1 MNLALGRRIAFTLC
15 ALLVFRLGSY
25 IPIPGID
32 LAVWQQV
39 FHRQSGSLL
48 GMADMFSGGGVRRL
62 SIFALNIGPYITAA
76 ILVQL
81 FRLVY
86 PKPAELNRRSARER
100 RIMRYTLG
108 LATLFAAFQGFGIA
122 SGLEGIPGL
131 VSAPGPLFRISTVV
145 SFTGG
150 MLFLVWLCE
159 LITLRGIGNGLGL
172 LLFVG
177 IVTGAPAPI
186 AAILELGR
194 QGVLSDN
201 KILGLG
207 IFTVAVIGF
216 IVVMERARRHVPIEF
231 AARQVGDRAIATQS
245 SDLPFKLNAAGV
257 IPVVVASW
265 LLYIAIVVADF
276 AGGFD
281 AAWVDWVTRNFGA
294 GSPGFMVASAIAIVL
309 LAFLY
314 TALLLDPDAAAERLA
329 AYGGV
334 ISGVA
339 PGQAT
344 AAHIDYVVSRIT
356 VLGAVYLAVIALV
369 PEMVIA
375 YAKVPF
381 YFGGVSALIVVCVVL
396 DVTAQISTQ
405 ANAQVRGD
413 GLAIRGG

>member
-1 MNLALGRRIAFTLC
+1 
-15 ALLVFRLGSY
+15 
-25 IPIPGID
+25 
-32 LAVWQQV
+32 
-39 FHRQSGSLL
+39 
-48 GMADMFSGGGVRRL
+48 
-62 SIFALNIGPYITAA
+62 
-76 ILVQL
+76 
-81 FRLVY
+81 
-86 PKPAELNRRSARER
+86 
-100 RIMRYTLG
+100 
-108 LATLFAAFQGFGIA
+108 
-122 SGLEGIPGL
+122 
-131 VSAPGPLFRISTVV
+131 
-145 SFTGG
+145 
-150 MLFLVWLCE
+150 
-159 LITLRGIGNGLGL
+159 
-172 LLFVG
+172 
-177 IVTGAPAPI
+177 
-186 AAILELGR
+186 
-194 QGVLSDN
+194 
-201 KILGLG
+201 
-207 IFTVAVIGF
+207 
-216 IVVMERARRHVPIEF
+216 
-231 AARQVGDRAIATQS
+231 
-245 SDLPFKLNAAGV
+245 
-257 IPVVVASW
+257 
-265 LLYIAIVVADF
+265 
-276 AGGFD
+276 
-281 AAWVDWVTRNFGA
+281 VTRNFGA